1 MAGRGCAR
9 IAATLSW
16 VTYYRNLILWRLFL
30 CCGMFAVCL
39 RFVAVCCGF
48 AVPPCRAFVWRRSE
62 TATARKPYK
71 HTNKKR
77 KKQNQPTN
85 PSKKPPSGGFTVQ
98 NDRPKSSWQHQ
109 GMRHQLVTQC
119 LQNCVDI
126 IQARVAFLRKR
137 TLQPLSGHANFF
149 GNS

>member
-1 MAGRGCAR
+1 MAEHGRAWVRPDRHNVKLGNVLQEFDLV
-9 IAATLSW
+9 AAFP
-16 VTYYRNLILWRLFL
+16 V
-30 CCGMFAVCL
+30 L
-39 RFVAVCCGF
+39 RFVCGMLRF
-48 AVPPCRAFVWRRSE
+48 CSTPAGHLYGAEVRLSRPGSP
-62 TATARKPYK
+62 
-71 HTNKKR
+71 TNTQTKKE

-85 PSKKPPSGGFTVQ
+85 PPKKPPEGGFTVQ
-98 NDRPKSSWQHQ
+98 SDRPKSSWQHQ

-137 TLQPLSGHANFF
+137 TLQSLSGHANFF